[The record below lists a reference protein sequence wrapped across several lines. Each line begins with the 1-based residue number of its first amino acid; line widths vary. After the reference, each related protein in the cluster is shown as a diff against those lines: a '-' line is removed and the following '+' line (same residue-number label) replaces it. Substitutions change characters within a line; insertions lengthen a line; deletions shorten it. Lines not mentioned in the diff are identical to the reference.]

1 MDADQYVAQR
11 VGRRGQAARFLQG
24 GHAGPGCAVA
34 RDDVAQLLVELP
46 HAGDLQTRAE
56 LSVTHEN
63 TAQRMLGLV
72 PTYQGTD
79 RADGLCCSS
88 AAVIAAPSPSVPA
101 LALDLPGF
109 RKPGFPPLGVAGTTV
124 FLSADTD
131 SMCA

>member
-56 LSVTHEN
+56 LSFAHEN
-63 TAQRMLGLV
+63 TAQRRPGLV
-72 PTYQGTD
+72 PA
-79 RADGLCCSS
+79 RARTEKT
-88 AAVIAAPSPSVPA
+88 APQ
-101 LALDLPGF
+101 L
-109 RKPGFPPLGVAGTTV
+109 
-124 FLSADTD
+124 
-131 SMCA
+131 